1 MRGFQPLNMYV
12 HVPFLEQRVTSC
24 RFDSALWTRANSG
37 LRNTIARLAIVRLLR
52 YWETNGVDYRVGM
65 HLLGL
70 GKLRK

>member
-1 MRGFQPLNMYV
+1 MKSSCLVLVGLQ
-12 HVPFLEQRVTSC
+12 VTG
-24 RFDSALWTRANSG
+24 RANSG